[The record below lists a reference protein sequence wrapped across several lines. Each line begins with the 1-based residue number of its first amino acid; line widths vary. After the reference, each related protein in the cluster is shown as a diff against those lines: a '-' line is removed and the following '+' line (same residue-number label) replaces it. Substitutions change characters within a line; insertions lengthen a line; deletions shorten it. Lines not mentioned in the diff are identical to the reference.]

1 MSCYIDTMLLIK
13 SHLALTLVVVM
24 LASSLQT
31 CGQPITIPTP
41 KTNKTMTDTN
51 PVLPSVIDTATFANG
66 CFWCTEAIFE
76 ELDGVISA
84 VSGYTG
90 GSTKNP
96 SYKEVCSGSTG
107 HAECIQIAYDP
118 KRISFDELLEVFW
131 KTHDPTTLNRQGNDV
146 GTQYRSGV
154 FYHNEE
160 QRIKAQG
167 YKEALDLSGAWSNP
181 IVTEIS
187 PFTIFYP
194 AEDYHQQYMELNG
207 NSNPYCQFVIQPKLD
222 KFRKVFSDRLKK
234 N

>member
-1 MSCYIDTMLLIK
+1 MKQSLLFWGSKTIPLLIWMAGV
-13 SHLALTLVVVM
+13 LPA
-24 LASSLQT
+24 
-31 CGQPITIPTP
+31 CGQPAVTKKNKSPMTTP
-41 KTNKTMTDTN
+41 AFAGKT
-51 PVLPSVIDTATFANG
+51 DTATFANG

-90 GSTKNP
+90 GVTENP
-96 SYKEVCSGSTG
+96 TYKEVCSGSTG
-107 HAECIQIAYDP
+107 HAECIQITYDP
-118 KRISFDELLEVFW
+118 QRISFDELLEVFW

-146 GTQYRSGV
+146 GTQYRSGI

-160 QRIKAQG
+160 QRQKAEA
-167 YKEALDLSGAWSNP
+167 YKVALNRSGAWNDP

-187 PFTIFYP
+187 PFTVFYS

-222 KFRKVFSDRLKK
+222 KFRKVFGEKLKK
-234 N
+234 H

>member
-1 MSCYIDTMLLIK
+1 MNAGFTLPGLLTAA
-13 SHLALTLVVVM
+13 LLTL
-24 LASSLQT
+24 LLPA
-31 CGQPITIPTP
+31 CGQAPSSPQKTKKNMSSTP
-41 KTNKTMTDTN
+41 
-51 PVLPSVIDTATFANG
+51 LPANTDTATFANG

-90 GSTKNP
+90 GKTQNP
-96 SYKEVCSGSTG
+96 TYKEVCSGTTG
-107 HAECIQIAYDP
+107 HAECIQITYDP
-118 KRISFDELLEVFW
+118 GRISFDELLEVFW

-146 GTQYRSGV
+146 GTQYRSGI

-160 QRIKAQG
+160 QRAKAEQ
-167 YKEALDLSGAWSNP
+167 YKLALDRSGAWKDP

-187 PFTIFYP
+187 PFSVFYP

-222 KFRKVFSDRLKK
+222 KFKKVFADKLRK

>member
-1 MSCYIDTMLLIK
+1 MNAGFTLPGLLTAA
-13 SHLALTLVVVM
+13 LLTL
-24 LASSLQT
+24 LLPA
-31 CGQPITIPTP
+31 CGQAPSSPQKNKKNMSSTP
-41 KTNKTMTDTN
+41 
-51 PVLPSVIDTATFANG
+51 LPANTDTATFANG

-90 GSTKNP
+90 GTAQNP
-96 SYKEVCSGSTG
+96 TYKEVCSGTTG
-107 HAECIQIAYDP
+107 HAECIHITYDP
-118 KRISFDELLEVFW
+118 GRISFDELLEVFW

-146 GTQYRSGV
+146 GTQYRSGI

-160 QRIKAQG
+160 QRAKAEQ
-167 YKEALDLSGAWSNP
+167 YKLALDRSGAWKDP

-187 PFTIFYP
+187 PFSVFYS

-222 KFRKVFSDRLKK
+222 KFKKVFADKLRK